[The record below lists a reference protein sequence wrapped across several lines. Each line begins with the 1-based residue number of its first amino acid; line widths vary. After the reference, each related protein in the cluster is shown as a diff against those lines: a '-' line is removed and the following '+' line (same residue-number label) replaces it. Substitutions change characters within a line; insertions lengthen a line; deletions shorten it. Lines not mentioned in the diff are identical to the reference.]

1 MKRRKGREM
10 ALHFGLGEVPQQRV
24 QLLLLCRV
32 LRKDSLG
39 HAPGAE
45 SAEVGII
52 GDIEEA
58 LSSLGRCDTGQSSP

>member
-1 MKRRKGREM
+1 M
-10 ALHFGLGEVPQQRV
+10 ALHLGLGEVPQERV
-24 QLLLLCRV
+24 QLLLLRRL

-39 HAPGAE
+39 RAPGAE

-58 LSSLGRCDTGQSSP
+58 LSSLDDAIPVSQQSSR